1 MNIPKLA
8 FVQTRNFKFNRLTF
22 APLETRQNYYS
33 DLDSQSRGKRIKSAL
48 RILYSGLADCLL
60 VHAEMYIKSL
70 LILTAFDQHRAGI
83 YFSHIKYVTIPEEHN
98 LNITINSQMKKLSE
112 VHIGQKHCMI

>member
-1 MNIPKLA
+1 MNILKLA

-33 DLDSQSRGKRIKSAL
+33 DLDSQSSGKRIKSAL
-48 RILYSGLADCLL
+48 NILYSGLADCLL
-60 VHAEMYIKSL
+60 VRAEMYIQSL

-83 YFSHIKYVTIPEEHN
+83 YFSCVKYVVFPEEHN
-98 LNITINSQMKKLSE
+98 LKITINPQRKKLSE
-112 VHIGQKHCMI
+112 VHVGQKHCMI